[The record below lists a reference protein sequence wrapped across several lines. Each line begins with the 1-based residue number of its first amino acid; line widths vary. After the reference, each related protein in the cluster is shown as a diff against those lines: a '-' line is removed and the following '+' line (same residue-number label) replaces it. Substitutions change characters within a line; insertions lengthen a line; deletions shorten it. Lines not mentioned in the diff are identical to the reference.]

1 MLDHHWRI
9 ARNAHIRRQ
18 HLLAEADQSRLAAQ
32 SHPAARGRIVRIYG
46 PALYRLGTWLMTWGA
61 RLQAQYRESS
71 ARTPPERLALDHVE
85 IGGS

>member
-1 MLDHHWRI
+1 MDHHWRI
-9 ARNAHIRRQ
+9 AREAHIRRRE
-18 HLLAEADQSRLAAQ
+18 LMAEADQSRLAAHH
-32 SHPAARGRIVRIYG
+32 HPPERRRIVRIYG

-71 ARTPPERLALDHVE
+71 AHTPPERLALDHVE